1 MGSQRTFASM
11 AWNGK
16 GKVTRRER
24 FLAEMDAVIP
34 WPRLVRLIEPHYPKA
49 GQGRQPLGLE
59 KMLRIYFLQQ
69 WFNLSDPQA
78 EDAIYDSESMRR
90 FARVE
95 LGDEVVPDETTIL
108 RFRHLLEQHEL
119 TQAIFEEI
127 QALLE
132 ERRLLL
138 RSGTIVDA
146 TIIAAPSSTKNASA
160 SRDPEMKQT
169 RKGRNWHFGMK
180 LHIGADKRGIVHT
193 VRATDASVADINQMP
208 ELLHGQ
214 EREVFGDQA
223 YWKEDDRKFLEA
235 WGVRYRINRRP
246 TAHRP
251 LSKRWR
257 MINRARSRTRARGE
271 HAFRVI
277 KQLWGFAK
285 VRYRGLAKNLARAH
299 TMFALA
305 NLYQVRRQLLPAGAR
320 CALSGNFGQQA
331 VSAATIARPTI
342 TRSPFS
348 EPDCHDH
355 FNQIAAQSDLCRASL
370 GDLAIGD
377 ALPLEART
385 LARQPR
391 SHIAQ
396 GTFTAREGRACHS
409 DRYPPGRGIRRGSP
423 ARRAQCASSRT

>member
-1 MGSQRTFASM
+1 MGNQRTFASM
-11 AWNGK
+11 AWQTK

-34 WPRLVRLIEPHYPKA
+34 WTRLLGLIAPHYPKA
-49 GQGRQPLGLE
+49 GNGRQPRGME

-95 LGDEVVPDETTIL
+95 LGDEVVPDESTIL
-108 RFRHLLEQHEL
+108 RFRHLLERHGL
-119 TQAIFEEI
+119 TQAIFDSI
-127 QALLE
+127 TGLLE

-160 SRDPEMKQT
+160 TRDPEMKQT
-169 RKGRNWHFGMK
+169 RKGKNWHFGMK

-193 VRATDASVADINQMP
+193 VRATNAAVADITQLP
-208 ELLHGQ
+208 DLLHGQ

-223 YWKEDDRKFLEA
+223 YWKEDDRAFLES

-246 TAHRP
+246 SRRP

-271 HAFRVI
+271 HAFRIV

-285 VRYRGLAKNLARAH
+285 VRYRGLAKNLARAQ

-305 NLYQVRRQLLPAGAR
+305 NLYQFRRELLPTELRWCG
-320 CALSGNFGQQA
+320 L
-331 VSAATIARPTI
+331 
-342 TRSPFS
+342 
-348 EPDCHDH
+348 
-355 FNQIAAQSDLCRASL
+355 
-370 GDLAIGD
+370 
-377 ALPLEART
+377 
-385 LARQPR
+385 
-391 SHIAQ
+391 
-396 GTFTAREGRACHS
+396 
-409 DRYPPGRGIRRGSP
+409 
-423 ARRAQCASSRT
+423 

>member
-1 MGSQRTFASM
+1 
-11 AWNGK
+11 
-16 GKVTRRER
+16 
-24 FLAEMDAVIP
+24 
-34 WPRLVRLIEPHYPKA
+34 
-49 GQGRQPLGLE
+49 
-59 KMLRIYFLQQ
+59 
-69 WFNLSDPQA
+69 
-78 EDAIYDSESMRR
+78 MRR

-169 RKGRNWHFGMK
+169 RKGRNWHFGNWHFGMK

-251 LSKRWR
+251 LSERWR

-320 CALSGNFGQQA
+320 CAL
-331 VSAATIARPTI
+331 
-342 TRSPFS
+342 
-348 EPDCHDH
+348 
-355 FNQIAAQSDLCRASL
+355 
-370 GDLAIGD
+370 
-377 ALPLEART
+377 
-385 LARQPR
+385 
-391 SHIAQ
+391 
-396 GTFTAREGRACHS
+396 
-409 DRYPPGRGIRRGSP
+409 
-423 ARRAQCASSRT
+423 